1 MTVLLFKSLYAV
13 TLDIINVR
21 RASTSRATLQR
32 SSILQFQRRFASEE
46 AQTQSEP
53 VADGAQAQHG
63 DNSIAASS
71 KAEAESSTQDSQ
83 ERSASSQG
91 QEHSTIGELASSAA
105 STFKETASSAYDTI
119 AGGSGS
125 GPQRGHNSGSGARQY
140 DVTPRKS
147 VYVGNL
153 FFDVKEDDL
162 RKKFEQCGTIE
173 GVKLIMDNR
182 GLSKGFGYVNFT
194 SQEAADAAIETFNE
208 QPFEGRRL
216 TVQYAAPRAP
226 LVGRHVRNVSGTMAP
241 TRTLFIGNMSF
252 EMSDRELND
261 LFREIRNVVDV
272 RVAIDRRTGQPRGFA
287 HADFTDLDSAKEA
300 MLTLSGKEV
309 CGRALRVDYSQS
321 TGRAR
326 DVRTP
331 RGGEREAQ
339 QGAECSTAGNPLS
352 QFTKHVQDDKSLQR
366 DRLVGS
372 GSAGVQEGFR
382 TQRNGANQ
390 EVVSE
395 I

>member
-1 MTVLLFKSLYAV
+1 MTILLLMIRKGLYAV
-13 TLDIINVR
+13 ALDFINVR
-21 RASTSRATLQR
+21 RGRFHEKRGLAVNFFITTYLPPTSTNPPTQDPSFLTSDHVCSNVLRDRRSRATLQR

-71 KAEAESSTQDSQ
+71 QAEAESSTQDSQ
-83 ERSASSQG
+83 ERSASSQD

-105 STFKETASSAYDTI
+105 GKVKKTASNAYDTI
-119 AGGSGS
+119 AGDSGS
-125 GPQRGHNSGSGARQY
+125 GLQRGENSGSAARQF
-140 DVTPRKS
+140 DSPPRKS

-153 FFDVKEDDL
+153 FFDVKEEDL
-162 RKKFEQCGTIE
+162 RKKFEECGTIE
-173 GVKLIMDNR
+173 SIKLIMDNR
-182 GLSKGFGYVNFT
+182 GLSKGFGYINFT
-194 SQEAADAAIETFNE
+194 SQEAADAAIQAFNE
-208 QPFEGRRL
+208 EPFEGRRL
-216 TVQYAAPRAP
+216 TVQYAAPRVP
-226 LVGRHVRNVSGTMAP
+226 LIGRPTRNVSGTGAP

-252 EMSDRELND
+252 DMSDRELND

-326 DVRTP
+326 DPRTQE
-331 RGGEREAQ
+331 GGERE
-339 QGAECSTAGNPLS
+339 TR
-352 QFTKHVQDDKSLQR
+352 QR
-366 DRLVGS
+366 GY
-372 GSAGVQEGFR
+372 
-382 TQRNGANQ
+382 
-390 EVVSE
+390 
-395 I
+395 